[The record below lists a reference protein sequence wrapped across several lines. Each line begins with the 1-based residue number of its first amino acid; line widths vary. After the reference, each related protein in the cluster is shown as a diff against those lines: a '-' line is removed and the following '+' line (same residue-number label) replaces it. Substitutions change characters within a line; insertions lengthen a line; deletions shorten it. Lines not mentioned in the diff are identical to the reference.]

1 MAWSLPKRYCPGCC
15 QIQMDIVI
23 VIVIVIATAK
33 RTFSSN
39 VDIMWLPINVRQGGV
54 LPKPTVLVW

>member
-1 MAWSLPKRYCPGCC
+1 
-15 QIQMDIVI
+15 MDIVI